1 MAVDSVNVG
10 GGRGGLSY
18 SKSILLSIVTLATKE
33 ISGVAPFN
41 NSKRGKLFGGG
52 DAGAKVTNTKEG
64 VVVDAFINVYDNCNV
79 AEVACKVQENIKNNI
94 IAMTE
99 VPVKSI
105 NVHVLGVKFTKTT
118 L

>member
-1 MAVDSVNVG
+1 MAVDQVNA

-41 NSKRGKLFGGG
+41 SSKRGKIFGG
-52 DAGAKVTNTKEG
+52 DAGAKVTSTKEG
-64 VVVDAFINVYDNCNV
+64 IVVDAFINVYDNCNV
-79 AEVACKVQENIKNNI
+79 ADVACKVQENIKNNI

-105 NVHVLGVKFTKTT
+105 NVHVLGVRFTKTS

>member
-1 MAVDSVNVG
+1 MAVDQVNV

-41 NSKRGKLFGGG
+41 NSKRGKLLG
-52 DAGAKVTNTKEG
+52 DAGAKVTNTKDG

-79 AEVACKVQENIKNNI
+79 ADVACKVQENIKNSI
-94 IAMTE
+94 MAMTE
-99 VPVKSI
+99 VTVKSI
-105 NVHVLGVKFTKTT
+105 NVHVLGVKFSKAS